1 MRKYCE
7 EQQISISELVKL
19 AADIVTAAENS
30 VSHLGFTPG
39 QRDFSVRNCVKCCAG
54 KNAALYLSQLDPN
67 F

>member
-30 VSHLGFTPG
+30 VSHLGLPPDNVTLVLEIA
-39 QRDFSVRNCVKCCAG
+39 S
-54 KNAALYLSQLDPN
+54 NAAQAKMQHCIYRN
-67 F
+67 